1 MAQKKQSQL
10 KGKRFVYTMPVLP
23 HNSDANGEGGAAE
36 SNIAFGGSGDM
47 RVTDHTQCV
56 ALSSALRGKL
66 CDRLAGG
73 RAAKIVPVGKYLYFA
88 GEPAKGIYY
97 VRSGLLKTSVVS
109 KEGREIILR
118 VHKPR
123 DIFGELCFCDG
134 RRREQAVAMEDSEVV
149 EIPLD
154 DLILH
159 LQKNRQALF
168 DFMSL
173 ISQYLADSYERL
185 PLCFSHTTMERLIH
199 TLLKL
204 AADLGEAAPGGIEIT
219 HFIKQEELAAMIS
232 APRQVVS
239 SLLNQLRE
247 LRLVEYAR
255 KGSLTINKQGLGL
268 YLRSI
273 AGKRSTASTDLRF

>member
-1 MAQKKQSQL
+1 MMQKRQSQL
-10 KGKRFVYTMPVLP
+10 EDSRFADTTLVHPGKA
-23 HNSDANGEGGAAE
+23 DATDRAEAADNNIFFGGAD
-36 SNIAFGGSGDM
+36 GM
-47 RVTDHTQCV
+47 RVADHAQCV
-56 ALSSALRGKL
+56 TLSSGLRGKL
-66 CDRLAGG
+66 CDQIARGKVAQF
-73 RAAKIVPVGKYLYFA
+73 VPIGKHLYLA
-88 GEPAKGIYY
+88 GEPAKSIYY
-97 VRSGLLKTSVVS
+97 VRSGLLRTSIVS
-109 KEGREIILR
+109 EDGREVILR

-134 RRREQAVAMEDSEVV
+134 RRREQAGAMEDSEVV
-149 EIPLD
+149 QIPLD

-173 ISQYLADSYERL
+173 MSQYLADSYERL
-185 PLCFSHTTMERLIH
+185 PIVFSHSTMERLIQ

-204 AADLGEAAPGGIEIT
+204 AAELGEPVPDGVEIT
-219 HFIKQEELAAMIS
+219 HFIKQEELAAMIC

-247 LRLVEYAR
+247 LRLVGYAR
-255 KGSLTINKQGLGL
+255 KGSLTINKKALKL

-273 AGKRSTASTDLRF
+273 AGR